1 MTSLE
6 GWSSTIELRPQQ
18 PPRAERLSPRSVP
31 SPARPPLQRVEP
43 AERIEVILVQELD
56 PQPLLSQRG
65 DDLAQAVLELHLPRM
80 LQGRPVG
87 VGIGIVLDLGRG
99 VEVV

>member
-31 SPARPPLQRVEP
+31 SPARRRPQRELHRHPGLPGREPIRPVLPPLQRVEP

-65 DDLAQAVLELHLPRM
+65 DDLAQAVLELH
-80 LQGRPVG
+80 
-87 VGIGIVLDLGRG
+87 
-99 VEVV
+99 